1 MPSYT
6 AAGQRLPEPGGCNLA
21 FVYDTT
27 VDPLAEN
34 NTHTFTLDFVGY
46 NKYVLEVGCATGYFT
61 KALSDRGC
69 RVVGIEFD
77 PEAAAVA
84 EKWAERVI
92 VGDLDVGTLW
102 RDLEGEQFDA
112 ITFGDVLEHLRDP
125 LATLRAAVRTLKPSG
140 IVAISIPNIAHGDV
154 RMALLEGD
162 FKYHETGLLD
172 RTHLRFFTKS
182 ELWNLVRDAGLVPV
196 HTRRVITPLFQS
208 ELAVERET
216 VSPATIKEILE
227 DPEAETYQF
236 VVKAILDNGS
246 HALATLVDRVH
257 ELSEQAD
264 NEVVRTALLRKEM
277 QELEIRT
284 HDYERLL
291 EALTVLRD
299 ELADHEKTSA
309 EHLRLLGDH
318 GILEENYQGLS
329 ELHEKL
335 RGDHESL
342 EHQYQGLSETLNQ
355 VQRDM
360 NQMRHDKKQQIQLL
374 RRELYHTDGLLQ
386 DVEREREESERQA
399 EEYRRQLEEIRG
411 TKTFRMVAPLRRV
424 YGRMRRV
431 GGPKPAPPEPT

>member
-1 MPSYT
+1 M
-6 AAGQRLPEPGGCNLA
+6 A

-27 VDPLAEN
+27 VDPFADN
-34 NTHTFTLDFVGY
+34 DTHAFTLDFVGY

-77 PEAAAVA
+77 AEAAVLA

-92 VGDLDVGTLW
+92 VGDLDAGTLW
-102 RDLEGEQFDA
+102 QDLEGEQFDA

-125 LATLRAAVRTLKPSG
+125 LATLRAAVHTLKPSG
-140 IVAISIPNIAHGDV
+140 VVAISIPNVAHGDV

-162 FKYHETGLLD
+162 FQYHETGLLD
-172 RTHLRFFTKS
+172 RTHLRFFTKT
-182 ELWNLVRDAGLVPV
+182 ELWSLITEAGLVPV
-196 HTRRVITPLFQS
+196 ETRRVVMPLFQS
-208 ELAVERET
+208 ELAVQRET
-216 VSPATIKEILE
+216 VSPATIKQILE

-236 VVKAILDNGS
+236 VVKAVLNNGS
-246 HALATLVDRVH
+246 HALATLVDRVQ
-257 ELSEQAD
+257 ELTEQAD

-284 HDYERLL
+284 QDHERLL

-318 GILEENYQGLS
+318 GKLEEEYQGLS
-329 ELHEKL
+329 EMHQKL
-335 RGDHESL
+335 QGDHERL
-342 EHQYQGLSETLNQ
+342 EEEYQGLLERFRE
-355 VQRDM
+355 VE
-360 NQMRHDKKQQIQLL
+360 HDLKADIQAL
-374 RRELYHTDGLLQ
+374 RRELYRTDGIAQ
-386 DVEREREESERQA
+386 DAQREREETRRQA
-399 EEYRRQLEEIRG
+399 DDYRRQLEEIRG

-424 YGRMRRV
+424 YGRIRRV
-431 GGPKPAPPEPT
+431 GRPKAPPPEPT